1 MRTIRGGLT
10 AMAAALVLLAAGC
23 HSSRIDVTVSNRT
36 GVSVSLL
43 EVDYPSASFGADALA
58 AGAVY
63 HYRFKVSSSGPV
75 KVQYTEEPSRA
86 TRQASGPVL
95 SEGEEGR
102 LEIVLLPG
110 GKVEFNPT
118 LTEGR

>member
-10 AMAAALVLLAAGC
+10 AMAAAVLLLAAGC

-36 GVSVSLL
+36 GVSISLL

-63 HYRFKVSSSGPV
+63 HYR
-75 KVQYTEEPSRA
+75 
-86 TRQASGPVL
+86 
-95 SEGEEGR
+95 
-102 LEIVLLPG
+102 
-110 GKVEFNPT
+110 
-118 LTEGR
+118 